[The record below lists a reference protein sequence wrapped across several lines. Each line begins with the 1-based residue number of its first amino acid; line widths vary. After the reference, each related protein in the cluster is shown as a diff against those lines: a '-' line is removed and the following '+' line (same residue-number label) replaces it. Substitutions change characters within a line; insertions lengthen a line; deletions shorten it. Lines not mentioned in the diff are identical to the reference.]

1 MRKLSILT
9 ILILIASPLAITQ
22 ANAAA
27 PKLGGAC
34 SKIGI
39 FGDTPKARFICV
51 KSGKKLVWGAWK
63 PPTPNNNSS
72 KNNTNGNSTTGD
84 SSQKPV
90 EPTSQSGTSVSFK
103 APIPINL
110 PIEKSSEPNAITFAN
125 ILNRISD
132 IPATTFSKEEALISA
147 STLQVIPHDIFI
159 APALQSTVTVKSVSD
174 MVDRSIKYYAGF
186 QQGTYFA
193 VYVYNYA
200 SLAWAKKQ
208 YDSVATTRKYSAVK
222 YYHDRGAKDIES
234 ACNGGD
240 CNGNNAGMISGTNEG
255 YLNITV
261 DNGNH
266 PFIESGSIAHEYGH
280 IVQFTQWDG
289 TKYDNLNE
297 LKNKTYPGWLFM
309 GGINQPAWTICTGTL
324 EGYMQ
329 SRSQQGFN
337 LRRSGLKNLTAQG
350 ITNYLLYSSTTE
362 SIDVNGKKISESV
375 LPPNPI
381 FEIGNSTGGLA
392 TEVLVA
398 IGGPQ
403 AVMALHALMA
413 SGDSMDVAFMK
424 VYSTP
429 WPEAAKIIG
438 QVIAA
443 EYAQTPPTP

>member
-9 ILILIASPLAITQ
+9 IFILLASPLAITQ

-34 SKIGI
+34 SKVGS
-39 FGDTPKARFICV
+39 FGDTPNIRYVCAKI
-51 KSGKKLVWGAWK
+51 GGKLVWQQWNK
-63 PPTPNNNSS
+63 PSSNNNSANKS
-72 KNNTNGNSTTGD
+72 SATT
-84 SSQKPV
+84 SP
-90 EPTSQSGTSVSFK
+90 SGTSAAFK
-103 APIPINL
+103 APIPITL
-110 PIEKSSEPNAITFAN
+110 PIAKSSDANAITFAN
-125 ILNRISD
+125 VLTRISD
-132 IPATTFSKEEALISA
+132 IPTAVFNNEEALIAA

-159 APALQSTVTVKSVSD
+159 APALQSTVTVESVSK

-186 QQGTYFA
+186 QQGSYFA
-193 VYVYNYA
+193 VYVYNN
-200 SLAWAKKQ
+200 SSIAWAKKQ
-208 YDSVATTRKYSAVK
+208 YKSVAATRKYSAVK
-222 YYHDRGAKDIES
+222 NYHDRGAQDIES

-255 YLNITV
+255 YINITV
-261 DNGNH
+261 DNANH

-280 IVQFTQWDG
+280 IVQSTQWDG
-289 TKYDNLNE
+289 TKYDNLND

-337 LRRSGLKNLTAQG
+337 LRRSGLKNLTTQG

-362 SIDVNGKKISESV
+362 SIDVNGEKISKSV

-403 AVMALHALMA
+403 AIMALHALMA
-413 SGDSMDVAFMK
+413 NGDSMDVAFMK

-443 EYAQTPPTP
+443 EYAQTPPQP

>member
-1 MRKLSILT
+1 MRKLSILISF
-9 ILILIASPLAITQ
+9 ILLTSPLAITK
-22 ANAAA
+22 ANAAT

-34 SKIGI
+34 SKVGS
-39 FGDTPKARFICV
+39 FGDTPNIRYVCAKI
-51 KSGKKLVWGAWK
+51 GGKLVWQQWNK
-63 PPTPNNNSS
+63 PSSNNNSANKS
-72 KNNTNGNSTTGD
+72 GAT
-84 SSQKPV
+84 
-90 EPTSQSGTSVSFK
+90 TSQSGTSAAFK
-103 APIPINL
+103 APIPITL
-110 PIEKSSEPNAITFAN
+110 PIAKSSDANAITFTN
-125 ILNRISD
+125 ILTRISD
-132 IPATTFSKEEALISA
+132 IPTTVFNKEEALIAA

-186 QQGTYFA
+186 QQGSYFA
-193 VYVYNYA
+193 VYVYNKA
-200 SLAWAKKQ
+200 SIAWAKKQ
-208 YDSVATTRKYSAVK
+208 YNSVAATRKYSAVK
-222 YYHDRGAKDIES
+222 NYHDRGAQDIES

-255 YLNITV
+255 YINITV
-261 DNGNH
+261 DNANH

-280 IVQFTQWDG
+280 IVQSTQWDG
-289 TKYDNLNE
+289 TKYDNLND

-329 SRSQQGFN
+329 ARSQQGFN
-337 LRRSGLKNLTAQG
+337 LRRSGFKNLTAQG

-413 SGDSMDVAFMK
+413 NGDSMDVAFMK

-443 EYAQTPPTP
+443 EYAQTPPSP

>member
-9 ILILIASPLAITQ
+9 CLVLLASPLVVTQ
-22 ANAAA
+22 ANAAT
-27 PKLGGAC
+27 PKLGGTC
-34 SKIGI
+34 SKVGS
-39 FGDTPKARFICV
+39 FGEAPNIRYVCV
-51 KSGKKLVWGAWK
+51 KIGGKLVWQQWNK
-63 PPTPNNNSS
+63 PSSNNNS
-72 KNNTNGNSTTGD
+72 TNKSGAT
-84 SSQKPV
+84 
-90 EPTSQSGTSVSFK
+90 TSQSGNSAAFK
-103 APIPINL
+103 APIPITL
-110 PIEKSSEPNAITFAN
+110 PIAKSSDANAITFTN
-125 ILNRISD
+125 ILTRISD
-132 IPATTFSKEEALISA
+132 IPTTVYNKEEALIAA

-159 APALQSTVTVKSVSD
+159 APALQSTVTVKSVSE
-174 MVDRSIKYYAGF
+174 MVNRSIKYYAGF

-193 VYVYNYA
+193 VYVYNNA
-200 SLAWAKKQ
+200 SIAWAKKQ
-208 YDSVATTRKYSAVK
+208 YNSVAATRKYSAVK
-222 YYHDRGAKDIES
+222 NYHDRGAQDIEA

-261 DNGNH
+261 DNANH

-280 IVQFTQWDG
+280 IVQSTQWDG
-289 TKYDNLNE
+289 TKYDNLNDI
-297 LKNKTYPGWLFM
+297 KNKTYPGWLFM

-362 SIDVNGKKISESV
+362 SIDVNGKKISKSV

-413 SGDSMDVAFMK
+413 NGDSMDVAFMK

-443 EYAQTPPTP
+443 EYAQTPPSP

>member
-1 MRKLSILT
+1 MRKLSILISF
-9 ILILIASPLAITQ
+9 ILLTSPLAITK
-22 ANAAA
+22 ANAAT
-27 PKLGGAC
+27 PKLGGTC
-34 SKIGI
+34 SKVGS
-39 FGDTPKARFICV
+39 FGDTPNIRYVCAKI
-51 KSGKKLVWGAWK
+51 GGKLVWQQWNK
-63 PPTPNNNSS
+63 PSSNNNSANKS
-72 KNNTNGNSTTGD
+72 GAT
-84 SSQKPV
+84 
-90 EPTSQSGTSVSFK
+90 TSQSGTSAAFK
-103 APIPINL
+103 APIPITL
-110 PIEKSSEPNAITFAN
+110 PIAKSSDANAITFAN
-125 ILNRISD
+125 VLTRISD
-132 IPATTFSKEEALISA
+132 IPTTVFNKEEALIAA

-159 APALQSTVTVKSVSD
+159 APALQSTVTVKSVSE
-174 MVDRSIKYYAGF
+174 MVNRSIKYYAGF
-186 QQGTYFA
+186 QQGSYFA
-193 VYVYNYA
+193 VYVYNKA
-200 SLAWAKKQ
+200 SIAWAKKQ
-208 YDSVATTRKYSAVK
+208 YNSVAATRKYSAVK
-222 YYHDRGAKDIES
+222 NYHDRGAQDIES

-261 DNGNH
+261 DNANH

-280 IVQFTQWDG
+280 IVQSTQWDG
-289 TKYDNLNE
+289 TKYDNLNDI
-297 LKNKTYPGWLFM
+297 KNKTYPGWLFM

-413 SGDSMDVAFMK
+413 NGDSMDVAFMK

-443 EYAQTPPTP
+443 EYAQTSPSP

>member
-1 MRKLSILT
+1 LRKLSILACF
-9 ILILIASPLAITQ
+9 ILLASPLAITQ
-22 ANAAA
+22 ANAAT

-34 SKIGI
+34 SKVGSFGEAPNIRYVCAKIG
-39 FGDTPKARFICV
+39 G
-51 KSGKKLVWGAWK
+51 KLVWQQWNK
-63 PPTPNNNSS
+63 PSSNNNSANKS
-72 KNNTNGNSTTGD
+72 GAT
-84 SSQKPV
+84 
-90 EPTSQSGTSVSFK
+90 TSQSGTSAAFK
-103 APIPINL
+103 APIPITL
-110 PIEKSSEPNAITFAN
+110 PIANSSDANAITFGN
-125 ILNRISD
+125 VLTRISD
-132 IPATTFSKEEALISA
+132 IPTAVFTKEEALIET
-147 STLQVIPHDIFI
+147 STLKVIPHDIFI
-159 APALQSTVTVKSVSD
+159 APALQSTVTVESVSE

-193 VYVYNYA
+193 VYVYNNA
-200 SLAWAKKQ
+200 SIAWAKKQ
-208 YDSVATTRKYSAVK
+208 YNSVAATRKYSAVK
-222 YYHDRGAKDIES
+222 NYHDRGAHDIEA

-240 CNGNNAGMISGTNEG
+240 CNGNYGQMISGTNEG
-255 YLNITV
+255 YINITV
-261 DNGNH
+261 DNAND

-280 IVQFTQWDG
+280 IVQSAQWDG
-289 TKYDNLNE
+289 TKYDNLND
-297 LKNKTYPGWLFM
+297 LKNKTYPGWLFQ

-337 LRRSGLKNLTAQG
+337 LRGSGFKNLTAQG

-362 SIDVNGKKISESV
+362 SIDVNGKKISESA

-413 SGDSMDVAFMK
+413 NGDSMDVAFMK
-424 VYSTP
+424 VYSIP

-443 EYAQTPPTP
+443 EYAQTPPKP

>member
-1 MRKLSILT
+1 MRKLSILVCF
-9 ILILIASPLAITQ
+9 ILLAAPLAITQ
-22 ANAAA
+22 ANAAT

-34 SKIGI
+34 SKVGSFGEAPNIRYVCAKIG
-39 FGDTPKARFICV
+39 G
-51 KSGKKLVWGAWK
+51 KLVWQQWNK
-63 PPTPNNNSS
+63 PSSNNNSANKS
-72 KNNTNGNSTTGD
+72 GAT
-84 SSQKPV
+84 
-90 EPTSQSGTSVSFK
+90 TSQSGTSAAFK
-103 APIPINL
+103 APIPITL
-110 PIEKSSEPNAITFAN
+110 PIAKSSDANAITFAN
-125 ILNRISD
+125 VLTRISD
-132 IPATTFSKEEALISA
+132 IPTAVFNNEEALIAA

-159 APALQSTVTVKSVSD
+159 APALQSTVTVKSVSE
-174 MVDRSIKYYAGF
+174 MVDRSIKYYSGF
-186 QQGTYFA
+186 RQGTYFA
-193 VYVYNYA
+193 VYVYNKA
-200 SLAWAKKQ
+200 SIAWAKKQ
-208 YDSVATTRKYSAVK
+208 YNSVAATRKYSAVK
-222 YYHDRGAKDIES
+222 NYHDRGAQDIES

-255 YLNITV
+255 YVNITV
-261 DNGNH
+261 DNANH

-280 IVQFTQWDG
+280 IVQSAQWDG
-289 TKYDNLNE
+289 TKYGNLND

-362 SIDVNGKKISESV
+362 SIDVNGKKISKSV

-403 AVMALHALMA
+403 AIMALHALMA
-413 SGDSMDVAFMK
+413 NGDSMDVAFMK

-443 EYAQTPPTP
+443 EYAQTPPQP

>member
-1 MRKLSILT
+1 MLMRKLSILT
-9 ILILIASPLAITQ
+9 IFILLASPLAITQ

-34 SKIGI
+34 SKVGS
-39 FGDTPKARFICV
+39 FGDTPNIRYVCAKI
-51 KSGKKLVWGAWK
+51 GGKLVWQQWNK
-63 PPTPNNNSS
+63 PSSNNNSANKS
-72 KNNTNGNSTTGD
+72 GAT
-84 SSQKPV
+84 
-90 EPTSQSGTSVSFK
+90 TSQSGTSAAFK
-103 APIPINL
+103 APIPITL
-110 PIEKSSEPNAITFAN
+110 PIAKSSDANAITFAN
-125 ILNRISD
+125 VLTRISD
-132 IPATTFSKEEALISA
+132 IPTAVFNKEEALIAA

-186 QQGTYFA
+186 QQGSYFA
-193 VYVYNYA
+193 VYVYNKA
-200 SLAWAKKQ
+200 SIAWAKKQ
-208 YDSVATTRKYSAVK
+208 YNSVAATRKYSAVK
-222 YYHDRGAKDIES
+222 NYHDRGAQDIES

-255 YLNITV
+255 YINITV
-261 DNGNH
+261 DNANH

-280 IVQFTQWDG
+280 IVQSTQWDG
-289 TKYDNLNE
+289 TKYDNLND

-329 SRSQQGFN
+329 ARSQQGFN
-337 LRRSGLKNLTAQG
+337 LRRSGFKNLTAQG

-413 SGDSMDVAFMK
+413 NGDSMDVAFMK

-443 EYAQTPPTP
+443 EYAQTPPKP

>member
-9 ILILIASPLAITQ
+9 CLVLLASPLVVTQ
-22 ANAAA
+22 ANAAT
-27 PKLGGAC
+27 PKLGGTC
-34 SKIGI
+34 SKVGS
-39 FGDTPKARFICV
+39 FGEAPNIRYVCV
-51 KSGKKLVWGAWK
+51 KIGGKLVWQQWNK
-63 PPTPNNNSS
+63 PSSNNNS
-72 KNNTNGNSTTGD
+72 TNKSGAT
-84 SSQKPV
+84 
-90 EPTSQSGTSVSFK
+90 TSQSGNSAAFK
-103 APIPINL
+103 APIPITL
-110 PIEKSSEPNAITFAN
+110 PIAKSSDANAITFTN
-125 ILNRISD
+125 ILTRISD
-132 IPATTFSKEEALISA
+132 IPTTVYNKEEALIAA

-159 APALQSTVTVKSVSD
+159 APALQSTVTVKSVSE
-174 MVDRSIKYYAGF
+174 MVNRSIKYYAGF

-193 VYVYNYA
+193 VYVYNNA
-200 SLAWAKKQ
+200 SIAWAKKQ
-208 YDSVATTRKYSAVK
+208 YNSVAATRKYSAVK
-222 YYHDRGAKDIES
+222 NYHDRGAQDIEA

-261 DNGNH
+261 DNANH

-280 IVQFTQWDG
+280 IVQSTQWDG
-289 TKYDNLNE
+289 TKYDNLNDI
-297 LKNKTYPGWLFM
+297 KNKTYPGWLFM

-362 SIDVNGKKISESV
+362 SIDVNGKKISKSV

-413 SGDSMDVAFMK
+413 NGDSMDVAFMK

>member
-1 MRKLSILT
+1 MRKLSILISF
-9 ILILIASPLAITQ
+9 ILLTSPLAITQ
-22 ANAAA
+22 ANAAT

-34 SKIGI
+34 SKVGS
-39 FGDTPKARFICV
+39 FGDTPNIRYVCV
-51 KSGKKLVWGAWK
+51 KIGGKLVWQQWNK
-63 PPTPNNNSS
+63 PSSNNNS
-72 KNNTNGNSTTGD
+72 TNKSGAT
-84 SSQKPV
+84 
-90 EPTSQSGTSVSFK
+90 TSQSGNSAAFK
-103 APIPINL
+103 APIPITL
-110 PIEKSSEPNAITFAN
+110 PIAKSSDANAITFTN
-125 ILNRISD
+125 ILTRISD
-132 IPATTFSKEEALISA
+132 IPTTVFNKEEALIAA

-159 APALQSTVTVKSVSD
+159 APALQSTVTVKSVSE
-174 MVDRSIKYYAGF
+174 MVDRSIKYYSGF
-186 QQGTYFA
+186 RQGTYFA
-193 VYVYNYA
+193 VYVYNNA
-200 SLAWAKKQ
+200 SIAWAKKQ
-208 YDSVATTRKYSAVK
+208 YNSVAATRKYSAVK
-222 YYHDRGAKDIES
+222 NYHDRGAQDIEA

-261 DNGNH
+261 DNANH

-280 IVQFTQWDG
+280 IVQSTQWDG
-289 TKYDNLNE
+289 TKYDNLNDI
-297 LKNKTYPGWLFM
+297 KNKTYPGWLFM

-362 SIDVNGKKISESV
+362 SIDVNGKKISKSV

-413 SGDSMDVAFMK
+413 NGDSMDVAFMK

-443 EYAQTPPTP
+443 EYAQTPPSP